1 MNPYALV
8 RNWVDACL
16 AGPSA
21 MSRADIPV
29 VLPIGVLGILIFSV
43 SRDAAAIVIFGIA
56 ASAWRLA
63 SRQSGLTQT
72 RPSREATQITNT
84 KMAREVLPNLGP

>member
-56 ASAWRLA
+56 ASAWTAFIIWRGWRLGRA
-63 SRQSGLTQT
+63 DSLKRD
-72 RPSREATQITNT
+72 RRE
-84 KMAREVLPNLGP
+84 RRRR